1 MMKFLLF
8 AALFGLVF
16 SKEILLTGK
25 EELQAIQ
32 DAVDRVKNGNS
43 LGDLEANDEACYEK
57 EQLGCFSKHG
67 PMAHIGQLPLSP
79 SEIQMKFYVFTS
91 ENPHSPAIIDFLDHS
106 SEGLTHFKKNS
117 KVAFVIHGFGNK
129 PDNKQ
134 LNSLKDSLL
143 TKVPAVVIVDWHKGA
158 EAPLYLEASTNTQL
172 VGRQVTVFV
181 QKLITSRNIKAKD
194 VHLLGFSL
202 GAQVSGF
209 AGRWSIEKFN
219 WKFGRITGEIGVIK
233 LNLLILKIFSPRCCS
248 AGV

>member
-1 MMKFLLF
+1 MKFLLF

-43 LGDLEANDEACYEK
+43 LGDLEANDEACFEK
-57 EQLGCFSKHG
+57 EQLGCFSRHG
-67 PMAHIGQLPLSP
+67 PMAHIGQLPSSP
-79 SEIQMKFYVFTS
+79 SEIQTKFYVFTS
-91 ENPHSPAIIDFLDHS
+91 ENPHSAVTIIDYLDHS
-106 SEGLTHFKKNS
+106 SSNGLTHFKENS
-117 KVAFVIHGFGNK
+117 KVAFVIHGFNNK
-129 PDNKQ
+129 PDNKE

-143 TKVPAVVIVDWHKGA
+143 TKVPVVVIVDWHKGA
-158 EAPLYLEASTNTQL
+158 VGPLYLTASTNTQL
-172 VGRQVTVFV
+172 VGRQIAVFT
-181 QKLITSRNIKAKD
+181 QKLITSRHIKAKD

-219 WKFGRITGEIGVIK
+219 WKFGRISGENI
-233 LNLLILKIFSPRCCS
+233 
-248 AGV
+248 